1 MRRWPEDDPEQTA
14 MLINSAVYDDGRMVA
29 EPALDDVSE
38 ALEARPSGFVWI
50 ALRDPTEDELN
61 RLQHELDLPP
71 LAVEDARKGH
81 QRPKVEEYG
90 DITFAAMHLLENG
103 PDELEVG
110 EVHVFVGPRFV
121 VSVRHRSNQGFL
133 GVRGRAEREPELLRQ
148 GPGFVLYALM
158 DAVVDRYIPLM
169 DGIEAELES
178 LEETMF
184 LPRQDRQAVVQKLF
198 ALKQRLATLRHAVT
212 PLLEVA
218 GKLHGGRVPSV
229 CKAMQDYFRDVYD
242 HLVRIQASIDA
253 ARETIIAATQVNLTL
268 VTLDESL
275 VTKRLAAWAAIFAAS
290 TALAGIWGMNFEK
303 MPELKWA
310 FGYPMALGVIVLVSG
325 ALYWRFKRLGWL

>member
-1 MRRWPEDDPEQTA
+1 
-14 MLINSAVYDDGRMVA
+14 MLINSAVYEDGRIVA
-29 EPALDDVSE
+29 EPSLEAVSE
-38 ALEARPSGFVWI
+38 ALENTAGFVWI
-50 ALRDPTEDELN
+50 ALRDPSGEELN
-61 RLQHELDLPP
+61 LLQSELALPP

-90 DITFAAMHLLENG
+90 DILFAVMHLLETG
-103 PDELEVG
+103 SGDLEVG
-110 EVHVFVGPRFV
+110 EVHVFVGPRFI
-121 VSVRHRSNQGFL
+121 VSVRHNSQQGFL
-133 GVRGRAEREPELLRQ
+133 GVRGRAEREPHLLRQ
-148 GPGFVLYALM
+148 GPGFVFYALM
-158 DAVVDRYIPLM
+158 DAVVDRYFPLI
-169 DGIEAELES
+169 DAIEAELEQ

-184 LPRQDRQAVVQKLF
+184 QPRQDRQAVVQRLF

-212 PLLEVA
+212 PLLEVTA
-218 GKLHGGRVPSV
+218 KLHGGRVPMV
-229 CKAMQDYFRDVYD
+229 CMALQDYFRDVYD
-242 HLVRIQASIDA
+242 HLLRIQASIDA

-310 FGYPMALGVIVLVSG
+310 WGYPMALSVIALVSG

>member
-1 MRRWPEDDPEQTA
+1 
-14 MLINSAVYDDGRMVA
+14 MLINSAVYEDGRIVA
-29 EPALDDVSE
+29 EPGLQGVSE
-38 ALEARPSGFVWI
+38 ALERTTGFIWI
-50 ALRDPTEDELN
+50 ALRDPSDEELN
-61 RLQHELDLPP
+61 LLQSELALPP

-81 QRPKVEEYG
+81 QRPKLEEYG
-90 DITFAAMHLLENG
+90 DMLFAAMHLLEAG
-103 PDELEVG
+103 SEDMEVG
-110 EVHVFVGPRFV
+110 EVHVFVGARFI
-121 VSVRHRSNQGFL
+121 VSVRHRSSQGFL
-133 GVRGRAEREPELLRQ
+133 GVRGRAEREPHLLQQ
-148 GPGFVLYALM
+148 GPGFVFYALM
-158 DAVVDRYIPLM
+158 DAVVDRYFPLI
-169 DGIEAELES
+169 DAIEAELEQ
-178 LEETMF
+178 LEATMF
-184 LPRQDRQAVVQKLF
+184 QPRLDRQAVVQRLF

-212 PLLEVA
+212 PLLEVTA
-218 GKLHGGRVPSV
+218 KLHGGRVPVV

-242 HLVRIQASIDA
+242 HLLRIQASIDA

-310 FGYPMALGVIVLVSG
+310 YGYPMALCTIVLVSG

>member
-1 MRRWPEDDPEQTA
+1 
-14 MLINSAVYDDGRMVA
+14 MLINSALYDDGRIVA
-29 EPALDDVSE
+29 EPGLEGVSDAL
-38 ALEARPSGFVWI
+38 RKCSGFAWI
-50 ALRDPTEDELN
+50 ALRDPTDEELE
-61 RLQHELDLPP
+61 RLQQELDLPP

-90 DITFAAMHLLENG
+90 DMLFAAMHLLEAG
-103 PDELEVG
+103 PDGLQIG

-121 VSVRHRSNQGFL
+121 VSVRHNSQQGFL
-133 GVRGRAEREPELLRQ
+133 GVRGRCEREPDLLRQ
-148 GPGFVLYALM
+148 GPGFVFYALM
-158 DAVVDRYIPLM
+158 DAVVDRYFPLM
-169 DGIEAELES
+169 DAIEAELEQ

-184 LPRQDRQAVVQKLF
+184 QHGQDRQAVVQKLF

-212 PLLEVA
+212 PLLEVTA
-218 GKLHGGRVPSV
+218 KLHGGRVPGV
-229 CKAMQDYFRDVYD
+229 CKALHDYFRDVYD
-242 HLVRIQASIDA
+242 HLVRIQASLDA

-268 VTLDESL
+268 VTIDESL

-310 FGYPMALGVIVLVSG
+310 FGYPMALGAIALVSG
-325 ALYWRFKRLGWL
+325 ALYWRFKRLRWL

>member
-1 MRRWPEDDPEQTA
+1 
-14 MLINSAVYDDGRMVA
+14 MLINCVIYCDGHAAADTGLDHLADALAADA
-29 EPALDDVSE
+29 E
-38 ALEARPSGFVWI
+38 GFVWV
-50 ALRDPTEDELN
+50 ALRDPSDAELQQ
-61 RLQHELDLPP
+61 LQQALDLPA

-81 QRPKVEEYG
+81 QRPKLEEYG
-90 DITFAAMHLLENG
+90 DMLFAAMHLLEGG
-103 PDELEVG
+103 PEGLQVG

-121 VSVRHRSNQGFL
+121 VSVRHRSAHGFL
-133 GVRGRAEREPELLRQ
+133 GVRDRAEREPHLLRL
-148 GPGFVLYALM
+148 GPGYVLYALI
-158 DAVVDRYIPLM
+158 DAVVDRYFPLI
-169 DGIEAELES
+169 DAVEAELEQ

-184 LPRQDRQAVVQKLF
+184 QPRQDRQAVVQRLF
-198 ALKQRLATLRHAVT
+198 GLKQRLATLRHAVT

-218 GKLHGGRVPSV
+218 AKLHGGRVPTMCISL
-229 CKAMQDYFRDVYD
+229 QDYFRDVYD
-242 HLVRIQASIDA
+242 HLIRIQASIDA

-268 VTLDESL
+268 VTVDESL

-310 FGYPMALGVIVLVSG
+310 FGYPMALSVIAVVSG

>member
-1 MRRWPEDDPEQTA
+1 
-14 MLINSAVYDDGRMVA
+14 MLINSAVYDDGRLVA

-38 ALEARPSGFVWI
+38 ALAARETGFLWI
-50 ALRDPTEDELN
+50 ALRDPTDDELA

-90 DITFAAMHLLENG
+90 DITFAAMHLLEEG
-103 PDELEVG
+103 ADEWLVG

-121 VSVRHRSNQGFL
+121 VSVRHRSQQGFL
-133 GVRGRAEREPELLRQ
+133 GVRDRAEREPELLRQ

-169 DGIEAELES
+169 DGIEAELEK
-178 LEETMF
+178 LEATMF
-184 LPRQDRQAVVQKLF
+184 LHGQDRQAVVQQLF
-198 ALKQRLATLRHAVT
+198 ALKQRLATLRHAVA
-212 PLLEVA
+212 PLLEVTA
-218 GKLHGGRVPSV
+218 KLHGGRVPVV
-229 CKAMQDYFRDVYD
+229 CKALQEYFRDVYD
-242 HLVRIQASIDA
+242 HLLRIQASIDA

-268 VTLDESL
+268 VTIDESL

-290 TALAGIWGMNFEK
+290 TALAGIWGMNFEG

-310 FGYPMALGVIVLVSG
+310 YGYPMALGAIVLVSG
-325 ALYWRFKRLGWL
+325 ALYWRFKRLKWL

>member
-1 MRRWPEDDPEQTA
+1 
-14 MLINSAVYDDGRMVA
+14 MLINSALYDDGRIVS
-29 EPALDDVSE
+29 EPGLDGLSE
-38 ALEARPSGFVWI
+38 ALASTQSGFAWI
-50 ALRDPTEDELN
+50 ALRDPTDDELH

-90 DITFAAMHLLENG
+90 DITFAAMHLLEMG
-103 PDELEVG
+103 PDGLEVG

-121 VSVRHRSNQGFL
+121 VSVRHRSQQGFL
-133 GVRGRAEREPELLRQ
+133 GVRGRAEREPHLLRQ

-158 DAVVDRYIPLM
+158 DAVVDRYLPLM
-169 DGIEAELES
+169 DGIEAELET

-184 LPRQDRQAVVQKLF
+184 LPQQDRQAVVQQLF
-198 ALKQRLATLRHAVT
+198 ALKQRLMTLRHAVT
-212 PLLEVA
+212 PLLEVTA
-218 GKLHGGRVPSV
+218 KLHGGRVPMV
-229 CKAMQDYFRDVYD
+229 CKAMQEYFRDVYD
-242 HLVRIQASIDA
+242 HLVRLQASIDA

-268 VTLDESL
+268 VTIDESL

-310 FGYPMALGVIVLVSG
+310 FGYPMALGAIAVVSG
-325 ALYWRFKRLGWL
+325 ALYWRFKRLKWL

>member
-1 MRRWPEDDPEQTA
+1 
-14 MLINSAVYDDGRMVA
+14 MLINSAIYDDGRMVA
-29 EPALDDVSE
+29 EPALEAVSE
-38 ALEARPSGFVWI
+38 ALEATQTGFLWI
-50 ALRDPTEDELN
+50 ALRDPTDDELN
-61 RLQHELDLPP
+61 LLQHELDLPS

-90 DITFAAMHLLENG
+90 DITFAAMHLLESG
-103 PDELEVG
+103 PEGLEVG

-121 VSVRHRSNQGFL
+121 VSVRHRSSQGFL
-133 GVRGRAEREPELLRQ
+133 GVRDRAEREPELLRQ

-169 DGIEAELES
+169 DGIEAELEK

-184 LPRQDRQAVVQKLF
+184 LPGQDRQAVVQQLF

-212 PLLEVA
+212 PLLEVTA
-218 GKLHGGRVPSV
+218 RLHGGRVPVV
-229 CKAMQDYFRDVYD
+229 CKALQEYFRDVYD
-242 HLVRIQASIDA
+242 HLLRIQAGIDA

-268 VTLDESL
+268 VTIDESL

-310 FGYPMALGVIVLVSG
+310 FGYPMALGVIALVSG
-325 ALYWRFKRLGWL
+325 ALYWRFKRLQWL

>member
-1 MRRWPEDDPEQTA
+1 
-14 MLINSAVYDDGRMVA
+14 MLINSAVYDDGRLVA
-29 EPALDDVSE
+29 EPALDGVSE
-38 ALEARPSGFVWI
+38 ALAASRTGFLWI
-50 ALRDPTEDELN
+50 ALRDPTDDELA

-71 LAVEDARKGH
+71 LAVEDARKGQ
-81 QRPKVEEYG
+81 QRPKVEEYD
-90 DITFAAMHLLENG
+90 DITFAAMHLLETG
-103 PDELEVG
+103 PEGLDVG

-133 GVRGRAEREPELLRQ
+133 GVRDRAEREPELLRQ

-169 DGIEAELES
+169 DGIEAELEK

-184 LPRQDRQAVVQKLF
+184 LRGQDRQAVVQQLF

-212 PLLEVA
+212 PLLEVTA
-218 GKLHGGRVPSV
+218 KLHGGRVPVV
-229 CKAMQDYFRDVYD
+229 CKALQEYFRDVYD
-242 HLVRIQASIDA
+242 HLLRIQASIDA

-268 VTLDESL
+268 VTIDESL

-290 TALAGIWGMNFEK
+290 TALAGIWGMNFEH

-310 FGYPMALGVIVLVSG
+310 FGYPMALSTIVLVSG
-325 ALYWRFKRLGWL
+325 ALYWRFKRLRWL

>member
-1 MRRWPEDDPEQTA
+1 
-14 MLINSAVYDDGRMVA
+14 MLINSAVYDDGRIVA
-29 EPALDDVSE
+29 EPGLDGVSE
-38 ALEARPSGFVWI
+38 ALARQSGFVWI
-50 ALRDPTEDELN
+50 ALRDPTDDELG

-90 DITFAAMHLLENG
+90 DMLFAAMHLLDAG
-103 PDELEVG
+103 PDGELQVG
-110 EVHVFVGPRFV
+110 EVHVFVGARFV
-121 VSVRHRSNQGFL
+121 VSVRHRSDRGFL
-133 GVRGRAEREPELLRQ
+133 GVRDRSEREPHLLRL
-148 GPGFVLYALM
+148 GPGFVFYALM
-158 DAVVDRYIPLM
+158 DAVVDRYFPLI
-169 DGIEAELES
+169 DAVEAELEH
-178 LEETMF
+178 LEATMF
-184 LPRQDRQAVVQKLF
+184 QAGQDRQAVVQRLF

-212 PLLEVA
+212 PLLEVTA
-218 GKLHGGRVPSV
+218 KLHGGRVPAV

-268 VTLDESL
+268 VTIDESL

-310 FGYPMALGVIVLVSG
+310 FGYPMALGAIGLVSG

>member
-1 MRRWPEDDPEQTA
+1 
-14 MLINSAVYDDGRMVA
+14 MLINSAVYDDGRLVA
-29 EPALDDVSE
+29 EPALDGVSE
-38 ALEARPSGFVWI
+38 ALAARESGFLWI
-50 ALRDPTEDELN
+50 ALRDPTDDELA

-71 LAVEDARKGH
+71 LAVEDARKGQ

-90 DITFAAMHLLENG
+90 DITFAAMHLLETG
-103 PDELEVG
+103 PEGLDVG

-121 VSVRHRSNQGFL
+121 VSVRHRSSQGFL

-169 DGIEAELES
+169 DGIEAELEK

-184 LPRQDRQAVVQKLF
+184 LRGQDRQAVVQQLF

-212 PLLEVA
+212 PLLEVTA
-218 GKLHGGRVPSV
+218 KLHGGRVPVV
-229 CKAMQDYFRDVYD
+229 CKALQEYFRDVYD
-242 HLVRIQASIDA
+242 HLLRIQASIDA

-268 VTLDESL
+268 VTIDESL

-310 FGYPMALGVIVLVSG
+310 YGYPMALATIALVSG
-325 ALYWRFKRLGWL
+325 ALYWRFKRLRWL

>member
-1 MRRWPEDDPEQTA
+1 
-14 MLINSAVYDDGRMVA
+14 MLINSAVYDDGRLVA
-29 EPALDDVSE
+29 EPALDGVSE
-38 ALEARPSGFVWI
+38 ALAARESGFLWI
-50 ALRDPTEDELN
+50 ALRDPTDDELA

-71 LAVEDARKGH
+71 LAVEDARKGQ

-90 DITFAAMHLLENG
+90 DITFAAMHLLETG
-103 PDELEVG
+103 PEGLDVG

-169 DGIEAELES
+169 DGIEAELEK

-184 LPRQDRQAVVQKLF
+184 LRGQDRQAVVQQLF

-212 PLLEVA
+212 PLLEVTA
-218 GKLHGGRVPSV
+218 KLHGGRVPVV
-229 CKAMQDYFRDVYD
+229 CKALQEYFRDVYD
-242 HLVRIQASIDA
+242 HLLRIQASIDA

-268 VTLDESL
+268 VTIDESL

-303 MPELKWA
+303 MPELKWVY
-310 FGYPMALGVIVLVSG
+310 GYPMALATIALVSG
-325 ALYWRFKRLGWL
+325 ALYWRFKRLRWL